1 MDQHPYAHSTP
12 ALVVHPPQPHDTRR
26 RALLLASPFTS
37 PPRSRSRSRQGAVI
51 RVTHTYEYRV
61 TDEDALLH
69 AAADRGWRPLP
80 PSERGDDDP
89 RDLIGAMTALTAQGD
104 VPGTRPL
111 EHRSTAELHTLTPV
125 PGLATAT
132 ATATAAVPG
141 PVPAPGPGPVL
152 APGPGAGYGDAAGPA
167 HHGAARPP
175 DRRTG
180 PAPAAVR
187 TPDFAALFAPRD
199 HPRRAAGRYPA
210 TQRWQ
215 LTPRTA
221 DLLHTALAVLADQA
235 YDDAQYLEDRLL
247 PDTGPGPLD
256 VFDRLPPLTR
266 TADHRW
272 RRRMA
277 RAFDDLADDLA
288 DGHWPHPSC
297 TAEEMALHLA
307 VQDVPAHLDDLRE
320 DDDHHTLPQHRDDY
334 DLSHPLFRNEDVL
347 MLFHT
352 DLTGPAGLGRAAW
365 FTPFDARR
373 ARNPR
378 RGFRR

>member
-1 MDQHPYAHSTP
+1 MHQHPSAHSAP
-12 ALVVHPPQPHDTRR
+12 APVVPLPQPHDTRR
-26 RALLLASPFTS
+26 RALLLASPLTS
-37 PPRSRSRSRQGAVI
+37 PPRSRSRSQRGAVI
-51 RVTHTYEYRV
+51 RITHTYEYRV

-69 AAADRGWRPLP
+69 AAADRGWQPLP
-80 PSERGDDDP
+80 ASERGEDDP
-89 RDLIGAMTALTAQGD
+89 RDLIGAMRALTAQPD
-104 VPGTRPL
+104 VAGTRTL

-125 PGLATAT
+125 PVPAPVP
-132 ATATAAVPG
+132 AVAPG
-141 PVPAPGPGPVL
+141 PVPAVAPGPVPGPGDP
-152 APGPGAGYGDAAGPA
+152 AGPA

-199 HPRRAAGRYPA
+199 HPCTAAGRHPGKH
-210 TQRWQ
+210 RWQ

-235 YDDAQYLEDRLL
+235 YDDAQYLADHLL
-247 PDTGPGPLD
+247 PGAGPASLE
-256 VFDRLPPLTR
+256 VFDRLPPLTW

-277 RAFDDLADDLA
+277 RAFDDLAGDLA
-288 DGHWPHPSC
+288 DGHWPEPTC

-307 VQDVPAHLDDLRE
+307 VQDVPAHLDDLCE
-320 DDDHHTLPQHRDDY
+320 DDDHHTLPQHQDDY

-352 DLTGPAGLGRAAW
+352 DPTGPAGLGRAAW
-365 FTPFDARR
+365 FTPFDPSRG
-373 ARNPR
+373 RNPR

>member
-1 MDQHPYAHSTP
+1 MHQHPSAHP
-12 ALVVHPPQPHDTRR
+12 APAPVVHLPQSHDTRR
-26 RALLLASPFTS
+26 RALLLALPLAG
-37 PPRSRSRSRQGAVI
+37 PPRSRSRSRRGAVI
-51 RVTHTYEYRV
+51 RITHTYEYRV

-69 AAADRGWRPLP
+69 AAAERGWQPLP
-80 PSERGDDDP
+80 ASERGGDDP
-89 RDLIGAMTALTAQGD
+89 RDLTGAMTALTAQGD
-104 VPGTRPL
+104 VAGTRTL

-125 PGLATAT
+125 PAPAPGFAPAP
-132 ATATAAVPG
+132 VPG
-141 PVPAPGPGPVL
+141 SVPAP
-152 APGPGAGYGDAAGPA
+152 APGAGSDDAAGPV

-175 DRRTG
+175 DRWTG
-180 PAPAAVR
+180 PAPAVR
-187 TPDFAALFAPRD
+187 TPDFAALFDPRNQPGAD
-199 HPRRAAGRYPA
+199 AGRH
-210 TQRWQ
+210 TGKHRWR

-221 DLLHTALAVLADQA
+221 DLLHTALVVLADQA
-235 YDDAQYLEDRLL
+235 YDDAQYLADRLL
-247 PDTGPGPLD
+247 PDAGPASLE

-277 RAFDDLADDLA
+277 RAFDDLAGDLV
-288 DGHWPHPSC
+288 DGHWPAPSC

-307 VQDVPAHLDDLRE
+307 VQDVPVHLDDLRE

-347 MLFHT
+347 TLFHT
-352 DLTGPAGLGRAAW
+352 DLTDPAALGRAAW
-365 FTPFDARR
+365 FTPFDSHR